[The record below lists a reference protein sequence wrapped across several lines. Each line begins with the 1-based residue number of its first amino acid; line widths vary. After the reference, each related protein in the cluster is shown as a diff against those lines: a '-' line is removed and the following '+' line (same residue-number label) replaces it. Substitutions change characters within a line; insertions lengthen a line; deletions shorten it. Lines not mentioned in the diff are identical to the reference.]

1 MSTSFRARARACFR
15 AALALLSA
23 TLFALVTYG
32 TAHAVDLLNGNE
44 DFKLL
49 ASLGFEQAV
58 DGAHPEGSR
67 YNDYAWSMAWF
78 RNRLYVGTGRFQID
92 PATGQPGAGQI
103 WRYTPG
109 GADGASGT
117 WALVLQA
124 PPFVVGG
131 GAREFGYRWM
141 TQCSFNG
148 IDYLFVSTIG
158 TVQGNIL
165 YTTDGVNFT
174 PVPRAGYP
182 ANTVGFRTMVCFTEA
197 GGRKMLITTP
207 VGKAGDA
214 ATFDSDRS
222 DNPIVL
228 ASSDPINGAWR
239 NYSQMGMGD
248 ANNGAI
254 FTMYGSPPWLYAGVN
269 NEVTGAELWRTKGC
283 GFAQAGCVPNW
294 TRIIDR
300 GGGRPPSSAGVVGNK
315 GFSDMVAHNGSL
327 YLALS
332 SPALDLDLVRAELW
346 RLRSDDTF
354 EVLVGEARFDFGAN
368 GNAAPTNP
376 AFPANLRCGVPVED
390 INASGGANDCPP
402 TTRRGAGWGP
412 KGTAATGYPNVPQ
425 FYFWRLFNYA
435 NVPGSAPKGDNR
447 LYMGTFQGGTT
458 QSLLGFDLFS
468 SADGVDWLTVSSD
481 GLGSWQQQGVRS
493 LAASPYGLFIGG
505 THFLIGYTG
514 EVRGASVWLGSPAAD
529 AVAPVTTLT
538 TPPSPNE
545 GDTLSTR
552 TATFAWTGSDTP
564 AGGSLPLTYAYRLDP
579 IEPAFS
585 AFGSA
590 TTKSYSSLLNGTYT
604 FFVIAKDA
612 SGNTEAAGAAPGAAN
627 RRTFTIS
634 APDLP
639 PTVSITVAPS
649 SPSTSANASFAWSG
663 SDDVTPPA
671 SLTYDRWLSP
681 PQADPGTF
689 TPGTTAS
696 YTGLTDGSYT
706 FHVIAKDGAGNVSTE
721 ATASFTVA
729 IPPAPPSSPSPA
741 SAALIGPRMVRVT
754 WANVASET
762 GYNVERCLANRSCT
776 YAPVASNLPADTTT
790 YDDTITAANPA
801 GPYSYRVRA
810 CNATG
815 CSAWATAPN
824 VNVP

>member
-1 MSTSFRARARACFR
+1 MLPVAPSPIRLRILAWLPFVAS
-15 AALALLSA
+15 AALIA
-23 TLFALVTYG
+23 FG
-32 TAHAVDLLNGNE
+32 IH
-44 DFKLL
+44 L
-49 ASLGFEQAV
+49 A
-58 DGAHPEGSR
+58 
-67 YNDYAWSMAWF
+67 M
-78 RNRLYVGTGRFQID
+78 
-92 PATGQPGAGQI
+92 
-103 WRYTPG
+103 
-109 GADGASGT
+109 
-117 WALVLQA
+117 
-124 PPFVVGG
+124 
-131 GAREFGYRWM
+131 
-141 TQCSFNG
+141 
-148 IDYLFVSTIG
+148 
-158 TVQGNIL
+158 
-165 YTTDGVNFT
+165 
-174 PVPRAGYP
+174 
-182 ANTVGFRTMVCFTEA
+182 
-197 GGRKMLITTP
+197 
-207 VGKAGDA
+207 
-214 ATFDSDRS
+214 
-222 DNPIVL
+222 
-228 ASSDPINGAWR
+228 
-239 NYSQMGMGD
+239 
-248 ANNGAI
+248 
-254 FTMYGSPPWLYAGVN
+254 
-269 NEVTGAELWRTKGC
+269 
-283 GFAQAGCVPNW
+283 
-294 TRIIDR
+294 
-300 GGGRPPSSAGVVGNK
+300 
-315 GFSDMVAHNGSL
+315 
-327 YLALS
+327 S
-332 SPALDLDLVRAELW
+332 SPGLDLESVRAELL

-354 EVLVGEARFDFGAN
+354 EVLVGQPRLDYGSN
-368 GNAAPTNP
+368 GSGPPSNSLYPS
-376 AFPANLRCGVPVED
+376 NLRCGPPLED

-402 TTRRGAGWGP
+402 TTRRGPGWGNP
-412 KGTAATGYPNVPQ
+412 GSAATGYPEGPQ

-435 NVPGSAPKGDNR
+435 YAPGSAPKGDNR
-447 LYMGTFQGGTT
+447 LYLGSAQGGTED
-458 QSLLGFDLFS
+458 SPPGFDVFAS
-468 SADGVDWLTVSSD
+468 PNGVDWTTITTD
-481 GLGSWQQQGVRS
+481 GFGYWEQQGLRS
-493 LAASPYGLFIGG
+493 IASSPYGLFIGG
-505 THFLIGYTG
+505 VHFPVGYAG
-514 EVRGASVWLGSPAAD
+514 ETRGANVWLGIPAPD

-790 YDDTITAANPA
+790 YDDTITPANPA